1 MGYLDMPKKS
11 GGDQEDLLEIMSL
24 DDIHGTYASE
34 GFRQLL
40 ERRSAMRRSGSTRE
54 SGVREGILNRLSE
67 SYRILTRANPA
78 VHDAEESMDMTV
90 SKGTSATVAE
100 SKAAVPFST
109 AEDQS
114 GADSR
119 LSAF

>member
-1 MGYLDMPKKS
+1 
-11 GGDQEDLLEIMSL
+11 
-24 DDIHGTYASE
+24 
-34 GFRQLL
+34 
-40 ERRSAMRRSGSTRE
+40 MRRSGSTRE

-119 LSAF
+119 LSAFLNVYVYELQKPQAAWKKRSKFWRS